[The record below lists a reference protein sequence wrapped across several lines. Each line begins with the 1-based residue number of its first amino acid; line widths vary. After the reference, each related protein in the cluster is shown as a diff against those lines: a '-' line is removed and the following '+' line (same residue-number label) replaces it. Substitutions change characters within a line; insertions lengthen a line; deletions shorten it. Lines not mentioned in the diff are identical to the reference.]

1 MVGTLSLRPWNEVVE
16 EYNKRA
22 AACGQLPISESAA
35 RAAASDA
42 LNKLKRR
49 LTKARYT
56 MDTFR

>member
-1 MVGTLSLRPWNEVVE
+1 MVE

-22 AACGQLPISESAA
+22 IACGQLPVSESAA

-49 LTKARYT
+49 LLKERYT